1 MKEFALKGRKI
12 GGRSAGSNIVRY
24 IRLSGAPAGR
34 VVVIGRF
41 PALKRRAE
49 SYSPCGA

>member
-12 GGRSAGSNIVRY
+12 GGRLPGSNIVSY

-34 VVVIGRF
+34 E
-41 PALKRRAE
+41 ALRATTVWTFD
-49 SYSPCGA
+49 PGAPKGL